1 MKLKTPTVG
10 TICISTKG
18 RDKGNI
24 YAVQTVIDE
33 RFVLAVDGI
42 RAKLD
47 SPKRKNIKHLYLTPH
62 NSAQYGADFS
72 DGKVNDCTLAYAIKQ
87 YKNSQN

>member
-10 TICISTKG
+10 TICISTQG

-47 SPKRKNIKHLYLTPH
+47 KIGRASCRER
-62 NSAQYGADFS
+62 
-72 DGKVNDCTLAYAIKQ
+72 V
-87 YKNSQN
+87 